1 MDKASLV
8 GLILGLLAIFG
19 GNVLEGGSMSQVV
32 NPIAFIIVAGGTVGA
47 TMLQFPMS
55 TFIRAIK
62 SFKTVMSPP
71 KGRAPQLIEEIIGY
85 ATTAR
90 RDGILALESVA
101 PKATDPFL
109 ARALM
114 LAVDG
119 ADSNQMKQTLES
131 TIEHAEEQGEDVAKV
146 FEAIGGYAPTVG
158 IIGAVLG
165 LIQVMQNLSD
175 IEKVGHGI
183 ASAFVATI
191 YGVAIANLIALPC
204 GGKMKTRT
212 RDEVATLTLILE
224 GALGI
229 QQGVNPMVLRERLE
243 GLMPHD
249 EKHAAGKEGAGAGAA
264 ARSATA

>member
-1 MDKASLV
+1 MDKASL
-8 GLILGLLAIFG
+8 LGLALGIVAVFG
-19 GNVLEGGSMSQVV
+19 GNVLEGGTVSQVL
-32 NPIAFIIVAGGTVGA
+32 NPIAFFIVAGGTIGA

-55 TFIRAIK
+55 TFVRAMK
-62 SFKTVMSPP
+62 SFKVVMSPP
-71 KGRAPQLIEEIIGY
+71 PSRARALIEEIVGY

-90 RDGILALESVA
+90 RDGILALESLA

-109 ARALM
+109 QRALM

-131 TIEHAEEQGEDVAKV
+131 TIDHAEEQGEDVAKV

-175 IEKVGHGI
+175 IGKVGHGI

-191 YGVAIANLIALPC
+191 YGVALANLVALPC
-204 GGKMKTRT
+204 GGKMKLRT
-212 RDEVATLTLILE
+212 RDEVLTLTVILE

-243 GLMPHD
+243 GLIPH
-249 EKHAAGKEGAGAGAA
+249 EGGERVGAQSEPAGTPAK
-264 ARSATA
+264 SASA